1 MCPVTWLINGADPR
15 SNAKA
20 CVLPLCP
27 LPPAP
32 QLHYHLPLYLNLITS
47 KTGWGRHVYP
57 RQYFCVEVACYWL
70 YNTLHASGD
79 WSTTGS
85 ARGLVVEAAALF
97 CSSGAFAMSHS
108 RAVGVGPLEMKRPA
122 VLRGRP
128 GDPDTS
134 TRALQPV
141 DEKISL

>member
-1 MCPVTWLINGADPR
+1 M
-15 SNAKA
+15 
-20 CVLPLCP
+20 
-27 LPPAP
+27 
-32 QLHYHLPLYLNLITS
+32 
-47 KTGWGRHVYP
+47 
-57 RQYFCVEVACYWL
+57 
-70 YNTLHASGD
+70 
-79 WSTTGS
+79 
-85 ARGLVVEAAALF
+85 VEAAALF

-141 DEKISL
+141 RLCEASATDGRAGVSSARRGSDEDTCSQQCALLTGSLLGL